1 MTSRQ
6 DALRRLSLHDQGF
19 LNGVLSAGS
28 GRSDSAQLDARACSL
43 GRMAALFALDAPD
56 ASYGWATSVAL
67 ASGVTSD
74 ELVELL
80 ISLAPVIG
88 SARVVSAAPKL
99 GMALGYDVEADIEGL
114 DAGLRVG

>member
-1 MTSRQ
+1 MTSRR
-6 DALRRLSLHDQGF
+6 DSLRRLSLHDQGY
-19 LNGVLSAGS
+19 LNGVLSTAS
-28 GRSDSAQLDARACSL
+28 GGNEHGQLDPRACSL

-56 ASYGWATSVAL
+56 SSYGWATSVAL

-74 ELVELL
+74 ELVALL

-114 DAGLRVG
+114 DAGLGVG